1 MLDDLFSHKIHASN
15 LESWKRQLV
24 QLAQVFLDFD
34 NQPFERDTFDQS
46 LRLLS
51 PNTARSPFRDI
62 FSIYIS
68 ILGVGHITLEEGI
81 WKCHISETAKRYLI
95 GSEPHVEAFCRLQL
109 SLYQR
114 PDGRGQQY
122 RGVTPNIE
130 HQTRDKTLSLIK
142 DGYKV
147 CPLRLILKIFQAK
160 AILQEILQDSVLV
173 TPEEIYTLV
182 NCPELR
188 DKPNPDIE
196 DVTDALRRFQSN
208 ELPVIS
214 GEKRFRFLEATG
226 LLKVDRNNNLTLYPY
241 NDFILNHNRNLQIE
255 AIKSLDNFFGDF
267 SQCNTIDKIYTVL
280 VSGKWANYFDASN
293 TLSSNQVQNIAG
305 EILITPSIPEAST
318 IIVSTQIQQ
327 PSRLP
332 QRRRVD
338 RSQSNNA
345 SSQRIES
352 QRRANPEE
360 TRILRE
366 RRNAWHD
373 LLVRKMSESLQRAGL
388 EPWETDLIDLL
399 ADLEN
404 ITALYPNGFPIS
416 GTYIEAT
423 FLPYFNPKNYTDLT
437 FIFEMKSS
445 DDSIVIEQ
453 VRKAVAQLYEYRY
466 RYYREGQIK
475 QNAILILV
483 LQQSLKNYLWMR
495 EYLLF
500 DRHIAVCWLKENGE
514 EFDCFEECRAI
525 LDPLITS
532 TTA

>member
-15 LESWKRQLV
+15 LEDWKRQLV
-24 QLAQVFLDFD
+24 QLAQVFLYFD
-34 NQPFERDTFDQS
+34 NQFFDRDRFDRS

-51 PNTARSPFRDI
+51 PTTARSPFRDI

-68 ILGVGHITLEEGI
+68 ILGVGHITIEEGI
-81 WKCHISETAKRYLI
+81 WKCRISETAKRYLI
-95 GSEPHVEAFCRLQL
+95 GSEPNVEAFCRLQL

-122 RGVTPNIE
+122 NRATPHIE
-130 HQTRDKTLSLIK
+130 HQTQDKTLSLIE

-160 AILQEILQDSVLV
+160 ATLQGVLQDSIFV
-173 TPEEIYTLV
+173 THEEIYTLV

-188 DKPNPDIE
+188 DKPSPDIE

-241 NDFILNHNRNLQIE
+241 NDSILNHNRNLQIE
-255 AIKSLDNFFGDF
+255 AIKSLDNFFCDF
-267 SQCNTIDKIYTVL
+267 SQCNTIDQIYTVL
-280 VSGKWANYFDASN
+280 VSGKWANYFDACN
-293 TLSSNQVQNIAG
+293 TLSSNQLQNIAG
-305 EILITPSIPEAST
+305 EILITPSIPEALT
-318 IIVSTQIQQ
+318 TVVSTQIQQ
-327 PSRLP
+327 PSLLP

-338 RSQSNNA
+338 RSQRNA
-345 SSQRIES
+345 SSQRTES

-404 ITALYPNGFPIS
+404 ITELYPNGFPIS

-423 FLPYFNPKNYTDLT
+423 SLPYFNSENQTELT

-483 LQQSLKNYLWMR
+483 LQKSLKTYSWMKD
-495 EYLLF
+495 YLLS
-500 DRHIAVCWLKENGE
+500 DRHIAVCWLKEDGE
-514 EFDCFEECRAI
+514 DFDCFDECRAI

-532 TTA
+532 